1 MLLYLSDSQVYIME
15 HGVGYFADRRINACV
30 DDVTN
35 AAWIQSI
42 VA

>member
-1 MLLYLSDSQVYIME
+1 MERKQRGPDFME
-15 HGVGYFADRRINACV
+15 HGVGYFAHRRINASG